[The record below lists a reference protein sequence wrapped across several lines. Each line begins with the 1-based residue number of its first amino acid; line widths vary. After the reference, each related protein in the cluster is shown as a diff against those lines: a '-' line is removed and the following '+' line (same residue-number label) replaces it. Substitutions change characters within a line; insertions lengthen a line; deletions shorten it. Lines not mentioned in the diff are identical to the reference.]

1 MRDQNHTTIHTIH
14 TILIH
19 EILVKTLAISLYVYI
34 DFSSV
39 LPVNFTF
46 YVYLYFAS
54 LLHHY
59 CLVIVEHISI
69 KINVSNGKYPT
80 KSALPGKRFLATNQV
95 SIRYMLLEYLR
106 IVALMTALAFVVP
119 QM

>member
-1 MRDQNHTTIHTIH
+1 MKLKVVFFMLQSTC
-14 TILIH
+14 
-19 EILVKTLAISLYVYI
+19 K
-34 DFSSV
+34 V

>member
-1 MRDQNHTTIHTIH
+1 MCQ
-14 TILIH
+14 
-19 EILVKTLAISLYVYI
+19 
-34 DFSSV
+34 
-39 LPVNFTF
+39 
-46 YVYLYFAS
+46 
-54 LLHHY
+54 
-59 CLVIVEHISI
+59 
-69 KINVSNGKYPT
+69 NGKYPT